1 MGTLCALLLAERGT
15 KVTLWSAFAEQA
27 SSLQTDREN
36 KQFLPGHPLPASIEI
51 TSADIAAFA
60 AGPDLIVSAVPC
72 QYLRPVWTRLA
83 PHVPATVPVVSI
95 TKGVEIDT
103 LLRPTSI
110 ISACAQVG
118 PPVCLS
124 GPSIAPEIAERK
136 PASVVVAAEDET
148 IARRVQEGMS
158 TGYFRIYTSAD
169 LLGVELA
176 GAVKNVIAL
185 AAGMCDGIGA
195 GVNTKAALLTRG
207 LVEITRLGVALG
219 AKADTFRGLAGV
231 GDLATTCFSPVSRNR
246 TAGERFG
253 KGMTCEEVIASTT
266 SVVEGIPT
274 TKALLELAARHD
286 VEMPI
291 TEAVAS
297 ILFENRRPQ
306 EAIERLMT
314 RRLRRE

>member
-1 MGTLCALLLAERGT
+1 MPRSGA
-15 KVTLWSAFAEQA
+15 
-27 SSLQTDREN
+27 
-36 KQFLPGHPLPASIEI
+36 
-51 TSADIAAFA
+51 
-60 AGPDLIVSAVPC
+60 
-72 QYLRPVWTRLA
+72 
-83 PHVPATVPVVSI
+83 
-95 TKGVEIDT
+95 
-103 LLRPTSI
+103 
-110 ISACAQVG
+110 
-118 PPVCLS
+118 PVCLS

-148 IARRVQEGMS
+148 LARRVQEGMS
-158 TGYFRIYTSAD
+158 TSYFRIYTSAD

-185 AAGMCDGIGA
+185 AAGMCDGLGA

-219 AKADTFRGLAGV
+219 AQAETFRGLAGV

-246 TAGERFG
+246 TAGERLG

-297 ILFENRRPQ
+297 ILFDDVRPQ
-306 EAIERLMT
+306 EAITRLMT